1 MSPRVPPGYHLL
13 HERSAGFGPNH
24 VLVVSRSRSDID
36 IWQCATMCYM
46 QRVGIRDL
54 RQNASA
60 VLRRVAAGEVV
71 EVTDRGRAVARIV
84 PMHEAS
90 RLEQLVAEGRASSA
104 TGDVLDVKA
113 MPRIAGKPALSKILA
128 DMRADER

>member
-1 MSPRVPPGYHLL
+1 
-13 HERSAGFGPNH
+13 
-24 VLVVSRSRSDID
+24 
-36 IWQCATMCYM
+36 MCYM
-46 QRVGIRDL
+46 RKVGIREL
-54 RQNASA
+54 RQNATA

-90 RLEQLVAEGRASSA
+90 RLEQLLAEGRASAAS
-104 TGDVLDVKA
+104 GDVLDVKP
-113 MPRIAGKPALSKILA
+113 MPLITGRPLLSRVLA

>member
-1 MSPRVPPGYHLL
+1 
-13 HERSAGFGPNH
+13 
-24 VLVVSRSRSDID
+24 
-36 IWQCATMCYM
+36 MCYM
-46 QRVGIRDL
+46 EKVGIREL
-54 RQNASA
+54 RQNATA

-90 RLEQLVAEGRASSA
+90 RLEQLVAEGRASGA
-104 TGDVLDVKA
+104 TGDLLDVKPI
-113 MPRIAGKPALSKILA
+113 PRISRKPVLSKILA

>member
-1 MSPRVPPGYHLL
+1 
-13 HERSAGFGPNH
+13 
-24 VLVVSRSRSDID
+24 
-36 IWQCATMCYM
+36 M
-46 QRVGIRDL
+46 QRVGVREL

-60 VLRRVAAGEVV
+60 VLRRVAAGEIV

-90 RLEQLVAEGRASSA
+90 RLGQLLAEGRASGA
-104 TGDVLDVKA
+104 TGDLLDVK
-113 MPRIAGKPALSKILA
+113 PIRQIAGKPVLSKILS